1 MVKKWYHTPIWYS
14 LCFGGQL
21 WRGKCPGLLQTI
33 FLKIKAVP
41 VPATFPV
48 PLVQK
53 KINQEGEPSD
63 KAATDKRVAVFI
75 KELLWFAEA
84 FSKMQIMMDLKLPYA

>member
-1 MVKKWYHTPIWYS
+1 MA
-14 LCFGGQL
+14 
-21 WRGKCPGLLQTI
+21 LLQTV
-33 FLKIKAVP
+33 FLKIRAVP

-53 KINQEGEPSD
+53 NFNQEGEPAD
-63 KAATDKRVAVFI
+63 KAATDKRAAVFI

-84 FSKMQIMMDLKLPYA
+84 FSKMQ